1 MDHNLVYLKKIRTEK
16 SVFYIPNGITPFS
29 QGWDVGHEVISEYK
43 NKTHKI
49 KLELNWRLNWFFEL
63 GAAYFSVSASFFD
76 FLWRSICF
84 WFSFFLFFLCVYISL
99 YLAREMLFCCTYYG
113 VVSILNKS
121 ICWVLGMEWKKYFDC
136 SSLILCNSVA

>member
-1 MDHNLVYLKKIRTEK
+1 MYYNLVYFKKIRREK
-16 SVFYIPNGITPFS
+16 SVFYIPNRITPFS
-29 QGWDVGHEVISEYK
+29 QGWNVGHEVISEYK

-63 GAAYFSVSASFFD
+63 VLPFFQCQLLSSIFSGILSVFA
-76 FLWRSICF
+76 
-84 WFSFFLFFLCVYISL
+84 FSFFLFFLCVYISL
-99 YLAREMLFCCTYYG
+99 CLAREMLFCCTYYG

-121 ICWVLGMEWKKYFDC
+121 ICWVLGMGWKKYFDC